1 MKLYIIRHGET
12 DWNKEKKLQG
22 QCNTSLNEYGR
33 ELAIITGEALR
44 DVHFDYAFSSPL
56 NRALETAHLI
66 MGPDRGIEIK
76 TDDRLKEISF
86 GEYEGVP
93 AEEMPEDF
101 HYFFDRPEEYKA
113 PKGGETYEELC
124 ARTADFLEKVIK
136 PLSLSD
142 PDATAVI
149 FGHGAMNKSILVNL
163 QGLEIKDMWSGTF
176 QHNCC
181 VNIFEINGDSA
192 ELVQDAKIYY

>member
-1 MKLYIIRHGET
+1 MKFYIIRHGET
-12 DWNKEKKLQG
+12 DWNKQKKLQG

-44 DVHFDYAFSSPL
+44 DVQFDYAFSSPL
-56 NRALETAHLI
+56 NRALETAKLI
-66 MGPDRGIEIK
+66 LGDRGLEII
-76 TDDRLKEISF
+76 TDDRIKEISF

-93 AEEMPEDF
+93 ADQMPSDF
-101 HYFFDRPEEYKA
+101 HYFFDKPELYQA
-113 PKGGETYEELC
+113 PKGGETYEQLC
-124 ARTADFLEKVIK
+124 LRTKDFLDNVIR
-136 PLSLSD
+136 PLSLKE
-142 PDATAVI
+142 PNATVVL

-181 VNIFEINGDSA
+181 VNIFEINGS
-192 ELVQDAKIYY
+192 ESTLIQDAKIYY